1 MQERTL
7 YSPSAD
13 NPPWNIG
20 AALLV
25 WLISVVLIVI
35 LPQIFLL
42 YYANTRNLRIIS
54 SEAALDLMKNDPMAM
69 VLSLIAILPAHII
82 TLSVS
87 WAVATELGKYPF
99 KEALGL
105 RLGKIKLSQILLI
118 VIFFNVF
125 ATTMLYLFPEPENEF
140 IKVLRSSPKAL
151 YITAVLAVS
160 TAPIVEEIVYRGI
173 LYAAFQKKFGV
184 LVSITLVS
192 TLFTLVH
199 VPQYYPSILTIIM
212 IFLLS
217 FMLTVIRAYSGA
229 LLPCIIIHFIHN
241 AIQATV
247 LVLQS
252 FSPRN

>member
-7 YSPSAD
+7 YFPSAD

-35 LPQIFLL
+35 SPQIFLL
-42 YYANTRNLRIIS
+42 YYANIKNLRIIS
-54 SEAALDLMKNDPMAM
+54 SEALLDLMKNDPMAM
-69 VLSLIAILPAHII
+69 VLSLIAILPAHVI

-87 WAVATELGKYPF
+87 WVVATELGKYSF

-105 RLGKIKLSQILLI
+105 RLGRIKLSQILLF

-151 YITAVLAVS
+151 YVTAVLAVS

-217 FMLTVIRAYSGA
+217 FVLTTIRAYSGA
-229 LLPCIIIHFIHN
+229 LLPCIIVHFIHN

-252 FSPRN
+252 FSLRN

>member
-1 MQERTL
+1 VQERTL
-7 YSPSAD
+7 YFPSAD

-35 LPQIFLL
+35 SPQIFLL
-42 YYANTRNLRIIS
+42 YYANIKNLRIIS
-54 SEAALDLMKNDPMAM
+54 SEALLDLMKNDPMAM
-69 VLSLIAILPAHII
+69 VLSLIAILPAHVI

-87 WAVATELGKYPF
+87 WVVATELGKYSF

-105 RLGKIKLSQILLI
+105 RLGRIKLSQILLF

-151 YITAVLAVS
+151 YVTAVLAVS

-217 FMLTVIRAYSGA
+217 FVLTTIRAYSGA
-229 LLPCIIIHFIHN
+229 LLPCIIVHFIHN

-252 FSPRN
+252 FSLRN

>member
-7 YSPSAD
+7 YSPLAD
-13 NPPWNIG
+13 NPPWSIG

-25 WLISVVLIVI
+25 WLFSVVLIVI
-35 LPQIFLL
+35 SPQIFLL
-42 YYANTRNLRIIS
+42 YYANTKNLHIVS

-69 VLSLIAILPAHII
+69 VLSLIAILPAHVI
-82 TLSVS
+82 TLSIS
-87 WAVATELGKYPF
+87 WAVATELGKYSF
-99 KEALGL
+99 RETLGL
-105 RLGKIKLSQILLI
+105 WLGRIKLSQILLM

-140 IKVLRSSPKAL
+140 MKLLRSSPKAL

-173 LYAAFQKKFGV
+173 LYGAFQKKFGV

-217 FMLTVIRAYSGA
+217 FMLTTIRAYSGA
-229 LLPCIIIHFIHN
+229 LLPCIIVHFIHN
-241 AIQATV
+241 AIQAAV

-252 FSPRN
+252 FSTSN

>member
-1 MQERTL
+1 M
-7 YSPSAD
+7 
-13 NPPWNIG
+13 
-20 AALLV
+20 
-25 WLISVVLIVI
+25 
-35 LPQIFLL
+35 
-42 YYANTRNLRIIS
+42 
-54 SEAALDLMKNDPMAM
+54 DLMKNDPMAM
-69 VLSLIAILPAHII
+69 VLSLIAILPAHVI
-82 TLSVS
+82 TLSIS
-87 WAVATELGKYPF
+87 WAVATELGKYSF
-99 KEALGL
+99 RETLGL
-105 RLGKIKLSQILLI
+105 WLGRIKLSQILLM

-140 IKVLRSSPKAL
+140 MKLLRSSPKAL

-173 LYAAFQKKFGV
+173 LYGAFQKKFGV

-217 FMLTVIRAYSGA
+217 FMLTTIRAYSGA
-229 LLPCIIIHFIHN
+229 LLPCIIVHFIHN
-241 AIQATV
+241 AIQAAV

-252 FSPRN
+252 FSTSN